1 MTKQFINDILHI
13 AHQHILVGDTAYKR
27 ETNINDQHNH
37 KYYQFLIDNE
47 GVMQITSPTTLQY
60 TTSIT
65 VLGTGTTLDV
75 QEQALHIFLDVLEMI
90 NDTLQNVEISTY
102 NALFLTE
109 YTDDNCSGIRATVS
123 FILPIPVNLCEY
135 ASHFVDKLETE
146 TDNTINLD
154 DSDNCTSAKNTKD
167 SNKEITLTPLKLY

>member
-27 ETNINDQHNH
+27 EYNINDQHNH
-37 KYYQFLIDNE
+37 KYYQFIIDNE
-47 GVMQITSPTTLQY
+47 GVMQITSPSTLQY

-75 QEQALHIFLDVLEMI
+75 QEQSLHIFLDVLEMI

-102 NALFLTE
+102 NTLFLTE

-135 ASHFVDKLETE
+135 ADHFIDKPESE
-146 TDNTINLD
+146 TDNEIDLEET
-154 DSDNCTSAKNTKD
+154 DSCTNAKNTQNN
-167 SNKEITLTPLKLY
+167 NKEITLTPLKLY